1 MERSLQSITEFYS
14 QIISKG
20 DLCFDVGANVGTKTK
35 LFVDLGA
42 RVVCIEP
49 QISCCKILQHSYKKI
64 AVVNKGLAEKEGSI
78 NFYVCEEANTIS
90 TISKKW
96 INFGRFAKE
105 YKWGGAIRIPVTT
118 LDKLIKI
125 HGVPKF
131 CKIDVEGSELR
142 VLKGL
147 TQLIPYLSFEFTCEF
162 LPDAE
167 QCMEHLLSLGP
178 IKFNFTI
185 GVADE
190 FIMPSWVGKEEIL
203 NRIKTLIPKWNKLW
217 GDIYVAKIN

>member
-1 MERSLQSITEFYS
+1 METLNQFYS

-42 RVVCIEP
+42 RVICIEP
-49 QISCCKILQHSYKKI
+49 QMSCCKLLQQSYKNI
-64 AVVNKGLAEKEGSI
+64 TVINKGLAEKEGSI

-96 INFGRFAKE
+96 ISFGRFAKDHT
-105 YKWGGAIRIPVTT
+105 WSSAIRISVTT

-162 LPDAE
+162 LSDAE
-167 QCMEHLLSLGP
+167 KCMNHLLSIGNVQ
-178 IKFNFTI
+178 FNFTL
-185 GVADE
+185 GATDE
-190 FIMPSWVGKEEIL
+190 FVMPNWIGKEEVM
-203 NRIKTLIPKWNKLW
+203 NRIKSLIPKWNKLW